1 MKLCARKVVDASMIA
16 TMDKDDIKDFVFS
29 SLCRE
34 ISSEVA
40 KQMTID
46 EVRDLMNDTI
56 TYTGTVTVGQGAS
69 GSVYTSPST
78 ISGFN
83 GTSSA
88 SPRIHNNV
96 QEILRVVEYTKNG
109 KVTRVELQTF
119 DEISDNWIKI
129 PRIQIEE

>member
-1 MKLCARKVVDASMIA
+1 MKLCAKTVVNGALIA
-16 TMDKDDIKDFVFS
+16 TMNKDEIKDFVFS

-34 ISSEVA
+34 ISSGVA

-46 EVRDLMNDTI
+46 EVRDVMNDTI
-56 TYTGTVTVGQGAS
+56 TYTGTVTVGTVAN
-69 GSVYTSPST
+69 GSSIST

-83 GTSSA
+83 GSTGTS
-88 SPRIHNNV
+88 IVKNGV

-109 KVTRVELQTF
+109 KVTRVELQKY
-119 DEISDNWIKI
+119 DEELDDWMKI